1 MPNRIN
7 RKHTFEAKCQSC
19 GKKAITA
26 YKSIESFELKAECP
40 KCKRLGTMEIDKVK

>member
-26 YKSIESFELKAECP
+26 YKRINSSTIIIVLNEETFKQ
-40 KCKRLGTMEIDKVK
+40 